1 MSILP
6 ETTNYTDQDFESWRR
21 RAFDLVQTVYP
32 DWTDESPAS
41 IGNILIELLA
51 HAADLLSFMINAE
64 GAEAHLGTATRR
76 ESIIAL
82 GRLVGYELA
91 TASAAT
97 ADVTVTLDAPADA
110 PISIPAGTVVRTA
123 DRLDVVRFRLLAA
136 LTIDTGESSGT
147 ATVENAEPRTKSLEA
162 TGQPNLDV
170 LLDQTPYLDG
180 SVTVSTSDQGAF
192 SEVDSLVSSAATD
205 LDFAVLVDARDR
217 ATIRFG
223 DGVNGA
229 PPSGT
234 VTITYKTGGGAAGN
248 VDANQIMVLEAS
260 IVDAGGATVRGSIT
274 NPLAASGGAD
284 RETLEAARLEI
295 PAFVRSAGERSVT
308 VDDFELG
315 ARLVP
320 GVARALML
328 TSDDDAAVA
337 ENSGLILV
345 VPDGGGTATQAVL
358 DAVVTMVT
366 VTRPTM
372 PTFDVTAISA
382 IYVEVDVYVRAFFRS
397 GYTPATVAAAIRS
410 ALAAHFDILD
420 SSGAPNAS
428 IDFGA
433 RLDGGLLA
441 WSDAF
446 DVVRDLP
453 GVQRIRPLD
462 FKIADVADDFTI
474 AAREFPILGDVT
486 IIDGD
491 TGAAL

>member
-1 MSILP
+1 MAILP
-6 ETTNYTDQDFESWRR
+6 ETTVYTDQDFESWRR
-21 RAFDLVQTVYP
+21 RAFDLVQSAFP

-64 GAEAHLGTATRR
+64 GAEAHIATATRR
-76 ESIIAL
+76 ESMIAL
-82 GRLVGYELA
+82 GRLVGYDLA

-97 ADVTVTLDAPADA
+97 ADVTVTLEAPADA
-110 PISIPAGTVVRTA
+110 AITIPAGTVVRTA
-123 DRLDVVRFRLLAA
+123 DRYDVVRFRLLAD
-136 LTIDTGESSGT
+136 LSIGVGLSSGSAT
-147 ATVENAEPRTKSLEA
+147 AENAEPRTKSLEA
-162 TGQPNLDV
+162 TAQPNLDV

-192 SEVDSLVSSAATD
+192 TEVDSLVSSSATD
-205 LDFAVLVDARDR
+205 LHFAVLVDARDR
-217 ATIRFG
+217 ATVRFG

-234 VTITYKTGGGAAGN
+234 VTIGYKTGGGAAGN
-248 VDANQIMVLEAS
+248 VDANQLTVLEAS
-260 IVDAGGATVRGSIT
+260 IVDAAGATVRGSIT

-295 PAFVRSAGERSVT
+295 PAFVRSAGSRSVT

-328 TSDDDAAVA
+328 TSDDDPAVL
-337 ENSGLILV
+337 ENSGLILI

-358 DAVVTMVT
+358 DAVVAMVT

-372 PTFDVTAISA
+372 PTFDVNAISA
-382 IYVEVDVYVRAFFRS
+382 IYIEVDVYVRAFFRS
-397 GYTPATVAAAIRS
+397 GYTPATVAGQIRA
-410 ALAAHFDILD
+410 ALADHFSILLAN
-420 SSGAPNAS
+420 GAPNAS

-446 DVVRDLP
+446 NVVRDLA

-462 FKIADVADDFTI
+462 FKLAGQAEDFTV